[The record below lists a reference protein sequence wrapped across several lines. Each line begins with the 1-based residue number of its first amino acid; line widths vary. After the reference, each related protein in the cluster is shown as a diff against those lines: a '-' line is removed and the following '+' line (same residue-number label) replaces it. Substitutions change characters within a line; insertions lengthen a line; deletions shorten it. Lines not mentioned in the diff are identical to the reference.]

1 MKDRTTLVAIG
12 YFLFAVFLMAVLDI
26 IAKILLYDY
35 SVFQLTFLRGLFSLI
50 ILALIGLNMGGVKS
64 FKTKIPGWHFLR
76 TCLMSLSSYTFFA
89 ALALLP
95 LVNIMVIVFIAP
107 IIITALSGPLLKED
121 VGIWRWSAVLIGFFG
136 VIVILQPSAEF
147 SSTGTIYAVI
157 GVITYSLTALT
168 ARKLSDRESA
178 SNLSFYI
185 FIGPTLL
192 GAIGSYYSWIPL
204 NPWDFFLF
212 FLTGLTGG
220 LAFIFFNLALQ
231 KAEASL
237 LTSFEYTGL
246 IWASLAGYFIFNE
259 IVDSRVWLGAAI
271 IIICAL
277 LFFRESRLAKTNRI
291 LLTKKL

>member
-1 MKDRTTLVAIG
+1 M
-12 YFLFAVFLMAVLDI
+12 FAVFLMAALDI
-26 IAKILLYDY
+26 IAKVLLYKY
-35 SVFQLTFLRGLFSLI
+35 SVFQLTFLRGLISLV
-50 ILALIGLNMGGVKS
+50 ILGMIGLYLHGYEG

-107 IIITALSGPLLKED
+107 LIITALSGPLLNEK
-121 VGIWRWSAVLIGFFG
+121 VGIWRWCAVLVGFLG

-147 SSTGTIYAVI
+147 SSKGTWYALI

-168 ARKLSDRESA
+168 ARKLSDRESV

-185 FIGPTLL
+185 FIGPTIM
-192 GAIGSYYSWIPL
+192 GAMGSYYSWIPPI
-204 NPWDFFLF
+204 PWDFFLF

-259 IVDSRVWLGAAI
+259 VVDSRVWLGAI
-271 IIICAL
+271 IIIFCGIIIL
-277 LFFRESRLAKTNRI
+277 YRESRSTKTNENS
-291 LLTKKL
+291 LS

>member
-1 MKDRTTLVAIG
+1 MRNKPTLEAIG

-50 ILALIGLNMGGVKS
+50 ILAMIGLKISGIKG

-107 IIITALSGPLLKED
+107 IIITALSGPLLKEE
-121 VGIWRWSAVLIGFFG
+121 VGVWRWSAVLVGFFG
-136 VIVILQPSAEF
+136 ALIILQPSAEF
-147 SSTGTIYAVI
+147 SSIGTIYAVI

-168 ARKLSDRESA
+168 ARKLSDRESV

-192 GAIGSYYSWIPL
+192 GAIGSYYSWIPI
-204 NPWDFFLF
+204 NSWDFFLF

-259 IVDSRVWLGAAI
+259 VVDSRVWLGAMI
-271 IIICAL
+271 IIFCGIIIL
-277 LFFRESRLAKTNRI
+277 YRESRSTKTNENS
-291 LLTKKL
+291 LS

>member
-1 MKDRTTLVAIG
+1 M
-12 YFLFAVFLMAVLDI
+12 
-26 IAKILLYDY
+26 
-35 SVFQLTFLRGLFSLI
+35 
-50 ILALIGLNMGGVKS
+50 IGLKMGGTES

-107 IIITALSGPLLKED
+107 IMITALSGPVLKEE
-121 VGIWRWSAVLIGFFG
+121 VGIWRWSAVLMGFFG

-147 SSTGTIYAVI
+147 SSIGTIYAVI

-185 FIGPTLL
+185 FIGPTIL

-271 IIICAL
+271 IIICGIVIL
-277 LFFRESRLAKTNRI
+277 FRESRLAKTNENSI
-291 LLTKKL
+291 G

>member
-1 MKDRTTLVAIG
+1 MKDRTTLVAIC

-259 IVDSRVWLGAAI
+259 IVDSRVWLVAAI
-271 IIICAL
+271 IIICGIVIL
-277 LFFRESRLAKTNRI
+277 FRESRLAKTNENSAD
-291 LLTKKL
+291 

>member
-1 MKDRTTLVAIG
+1 MKNKTTLVAIG
-12 YFLFAVFLMAVLDI
+12 YFLIAVFLMATLDV
-26 IAKILLYDY
+26 IAKILLYKY
-35 SVFQLTFLRGLFSLI
+35 PVLQLTFLRGLFSLI
-50 ILALIGLNMGGVKS
+50 ILAMIGINMGGIKG

-107 IIITALSGPLLKED
+107 IMITALSGPLLNEK
-121 VGIWRWSAVLIGFFG
+121 VGVWRWCAVFVGFFG
-136 VIVILQPSAEF
+136 VLVILQPSTEF
-147 SSTGTIYAVI
+147 SSEGTIYALI
-157 GVITYSLTALT
+157 GVVTYALTALT
-168 ARKLSDRESA
+168 ARKLSNRESV

-185 FIGPTLL
+185 FIGPTLM
-192 GAIGSYYSWIPL
+192 GAIGSYFNWVPL
-204 NPWDFFLF
+204 VPWDFFLF

-259 IVDSRVWLGAAI
+259 VVDSRVWLGAI
-271 IIICAL
+271 IIIMCGIIIL
-277 LFFRESRLAKTNRI
+277 YRESRIAKTNENSAD
-291 LLTKKL
+291 

>member
-1 MKDRTTLVAIG
+1 
-12 YFLFAVFLMAVLDI
+12 
-26 IAKILLYDY
+26 
-35 SVFQLTFLRGLFSLI
+35 
-50 ILALIGLNMGGVKS
+50 ALIGLNMGGVKS

-121 VGIWRWSAVLIGFFG
+121 VGVCRWSAVLIGFFG

-271 IIICAL
+271 IIMCGIVIL
-277 LFFRESRLAKTNRI
+277 FRESRLAKTNENSAD
-291 LLTKKL
+291 

>member
-1 MKDRTTLVAIG
+1 MAIG

-50 ILALIGLNMGGVKS
+50 ILALIGLNMGGLKS

-271 IIICAL
+271 TV
-277 LFFRESRLAKTNRI
+277 SYTH
-291 LLTKKL
+291 LTLPTKA

>member
-1 MKDRTTLVAIG
+1 MRNKTTLEAIG

-50 ILALIGLNMGGVKS
+50 ILAMIGLKISGIKG

-107 IIITALSGPLLKED
+107 IIITALSGPLLKEE
-121 VGIWRWSAVLIGFFG
+121 VGVWRWSAVLVGFFG
-136 VIVILQPSAEF
+136 ALIILQPSAEF
-147 SSTGTIYAVI
+147 SSIGTIYAVI
-157 GVITYSLTALT
+157 GVITYSFTALT
-168 ARKLSDRESA
+168 KSPGGGLLL
-178 SNLSFYI
+178 NF
-185 FIGPTLL
+185 GPTLL
-192 GAIGSYYSWIPL
+192 GAMGSYYSWIPM
-204 NPWDFFLF
+204 NSWDFFLF

-259 IVDSRVWLGAAI
+259 VVDSRVWLGAI
-271 IIICAL
+271 IIIFCGIIIL
-277 LFFRESRLAKTNRI
+277 YRESRSTKTNENS
-291 LLTKKL
+291 LS